1 MLRCTDLTVSVGD
14 RLLVRDLSLELNRG
28 SVLGILGENGS
39 GKTSTLHTL
48 AGLRKPQTG
57 SVQVNSIAL
66 PEIPGGE
73 LARQLGLLMQNEEDP
88 FPMTVMDAAIIG
100 RHPHIGFW
108 GWEGEQDYTITRDVL
123 ASLDL
128 DNMDMR
134 LIETLSGGERRRLA
148 IATVLVQ
155 DPDTLLLDEPIN
167 HLDPHHQLGV
177 LRLLR
182 ARAET
187 GKAVALSLHDAHLA
201 HRFCDT
207 ALLLFGDGEWQFGP
221 ADSVLTAD
229 NLSRLYRIDV
239 RAIPWRDGSREAEL
253 FVI

>member
-1 MLRCTDLTVSVGD
+1 
-14 RLLVRDLSLELNRG
+14 
-28 SVLGILGENGS
+28 
-39 GKTSTLHTL
+39 
-48 AGLRKPQTG
+48 
-57 SVQVNSIAL
+57 
-66 PEIPGGE
+66 
-73 LARQLGLLMQNEEDP
+73 MQNEEDP

-108 GWEGEQDYTITRDVL
+108 GWESEQDYTITRDVL

-182 ARAET
+182 ARAKT
-187 GKAVALSLHDAHLA
+187 GKAVALSLHDANLA

-221 ADSVLTAD
+221 ADSVLTVD